1 MGRHMSLYG
10 VLKLET
16 SLQNDSPSQNPTT
29 EAPTST
35 AATPLQWVLL
45 FGVAAL
51 TIITDQ
57 ISKWIVVQSL
67 DYGET
72 WVPIPALKR
81 IFDITYTRNT
91 GAAFG
96 MAQEFGNIFL
106 LIAVVVVGAIVYYY
120 RKLPTGS
127 WLVRLTL
134 GLQMG
139 GALGNALD
147 RITRGYVVDFFHVHG
162 YPIFNVADSSI
173 VVGVVVLVALLWW
186 EDRKI
191 AKKEI

>member
-1 MGRHMSLYG
+1 M
-10 VLKLET
+10 ET
-16 SLQNDSPSQNPTT
+16 SLQNDSPNP
-29 EAPTST
+29 APENT
-35 AATPLQWVLL
+35 AATPQWALL
-45 FGVAAL
+45 FGVAVQ

-57 ISKWIVVQSL
+57 ITKWIVVQSL

-72 WVPIPALKR
+72 WVPIPALKS

-173 VVGVVVLVALLWW
+173 VVGVVVLVMLLWW